1 MIMLKQA
8 LSTHSFASLLEMQPN
23 IQHTST
29 PVSMMHIAAPMAATS
44 ASCVSD
50 IQDLCV
56 KRAFIA

>member
-50 IQDLCV
+50 I
-56 KRAFIA
+56 